1 MTRTTTAL
9 ALGLVALVLPAVAS
23 AAPECV
29 GTRYIGYLP
38 PDGSCSGTVGGW
50 ARAPLFTYG
59 PGELARYCTYTWAG
73 SGPPTP
79 GSLPS
84 LGAGQ
89 GPTLDCAGVT
99 PHAAGALELAERAQ
113 LEASF
118 RTQVEALAAL
128 PSTSLAWTQ
137 TKVVIVDSA
146 MTSGFPEPGT
156 GLIEHGRAM
165 GVIVRTLACGDGS
178 GPACRAVV
186 SNSLAL
192 PLVRQGNTLVRQT
205 NPGGRLG
212 SFGDVASALYDGYR
226 AAASTAPLAA
236 PIILNAS
243 VGWDPALGG
252 AFSGINH
259 TTLSP
264 PIRAVYSA
272 LTYIA
277 CRGGLVVAASG
288 NASGGTDESSG
299 AAFPAAWESKPA
311 PGVMR
316 CGDVGGQA
324 PGLPTSATTYRRLL
338 YAVGGI
344 DPRDRPLAT
353 RRPESTPSL
362 VAPASHATLTYGTFT
377 PTRVLTG
384 SSVGAA
390 VATGVLATA
399 WSYLPGASPHDV
411 VDRVRTSAI
420 GVGQVP
426 SLQVE
431 SCGAAGCPSEVRRIS
446 LCRAVADACG
456 GPSCTPAVVG
466 CPALMVPRDA
476 RPTGLV
482 YRAPGMIELPA
493 PQYLPGAPPPV
504 GSACNVDLHY
514 TDQAVL
520 APTCPSDQYPNNYA
534 FPYSGPQPGG
544 TLCPTCELRK
554 RGDVVVEINPDWMGL
569 VVDPVVIT
577 TMNDGTRVVYALDV
591 AADDLMPGSM
601 FKITG
606 TGIPTVDVRSAE
618 FEVKVVNDNTA
629 YSTSSPMIIEP

>member
-1 MTRTTTAL
+1 M
-9 ALGLVALVLPAVAS
+9 LPAAAS
-23 AAPECV
+23 AVPECV

-38 PDGSCSGTVGGW
+38 PDGSCSGMVGGW
-50 ARAPLFTYG
+50 ARAPLFAQG

-73 SGPPTP
+73 SGHPTP
-79 GSLPS
+79 ASLPS

-89 GPTLDCAGVT
+89 GPTLDCAAVT
-99 PHAAGALELAERAQ
+99 PHGAGGLELAERAQ

-118 RTQVEALAAL
+118 RTQVEALSGL
-128 PSTSLAWTQ
+128 PSTSGVWTQ
-137 TKVVIVDSA
+137 TKVVVVDSA

-156 GLIEHGRAM
+156 GLLDHGRAM
-165 GVIVRTLACGDGS
+165 GVIVRTLACGGGS

-205 NPGGRLG
+205 NPGGRFG
-212 SFGDVASALYDGYR
+212 SFGDLASALYDGFR
-226 AAASTAPLAA
+226 AAAAAAPLTAP
-236 PIILNAS
+236 IVVNAS

-252 AFSGINH
+252 AFTGSNH
-259 TTLSP
+259 ATLSP

-272 LTYIA
+272 LTYVA

-288 NASGGTDESSG
+288 NASGGADESTG

-311 PGVMR
+311 PTATR
-316 CGDVGGQA
+316 CTDVGGQA

-338 YAVGGI
+338 YAVGGV

-353 RRPESTPSL
+353 RRPQSTPSL
-362 VAPASHATLTYGTFT
+362 VAPASHSTATYGTAG

-390 VATGVLATA
+390 VASGVLATV
-399 WSYLPGASPHDV
+399 WSYLPGRSPHDV
-411 VDRVRTSAI
+411 VVRVRTSAI
-420 GVGQVP
+420 GVGLVP
-426 SLQVE
+426 SLPIE

-446 LCRAVADACG
+446 LCRAVADACSG
-456 GPSCTPAVVG
+456 GACTPATLS
-466 CPALMVPRDA
+466 CPALIVPRDA

-482 YRAPGMIELPA
+482 YSAPGMIELPA
-493 PQYLPGAPPPV
+493 PQYLPGAPPPG
-504 GSACNVDLHY
+504 GSVCSIDLY
-514 TDQAVL
+514 FTTEAGE
-520 APTCPSDQYPNNYA
+520 APTCPSDQYPNAYA

-554 RGDVVVEINPDWMGL
+554 RGDVIAEINPDWVGL
-569 VVDPVVIT
+569 IVDPVVIT

-591 AADDLMPGSM
+591 AAEDLTPGSM
-601 FKITG
+601 FKVID

-618 FEVKVVNDNTA
+618 FEVKVIVDNTA
-629 YSTSSPMIIEP
+629 YSSSSPMIIEP